1 MIRKRT
7 RPRQVPVFQDGV
19 CMAGAVREFYHLLE
33 ARIEAYAARTD
44 QQPLPEKPNSRGT
57 DMTKTSNT
65 PRQSLRLRLDAD
77 AKRQSYC
84 SVHTRSH
91 GILWTWVGE
100 KSQNEKKRSLR
111 KRKREVVP
119 FCGAYTAPSRVY
131 HPRTKRD
138 IVSYGFGSDGRRV
151 DNMYSASNS
160 RTLNHR

>member
-1 MIRKRT
+1 MRRMTRLGLGFPKNAASSSSFPRLGHWRFSIRTGLHVEHFKTAPSTAPT
-7 RPRQVPVFQDGV
+7 RDESSPIKHG
-19 CMAGAVREFYHLLE
+19 
-33 ARIEAYAARTD
+33 
-44 QQPLPEKPNSRGT
+44 S
-57 DMTKTSNT
+57 
-65 PRQSLRLRLDAD
+65 
-77 AKRQSYC
+77 RQSYG

>member
-1 MIRKRT
+1 
-7 RPRQVPVFQDGV
+7 
-19 CMAGAVREFYHLLE
+19 MAGAVREFYHLLE

-91 GILWTWVGE
+91 GILWTWV
-100 KSQNEKKRSLR
+100 
-111 KRKREVVP
+111 
-119 FCGAYTAPSRVY
+119 
-131 HPRTKRD
+131 
-138 IVSYGFGSDGRRV
+138 
-151 DNMYSASNS
+151 
-160 RTLNHR
+160 